1 VEDILLMLPGEM
13 KELRSEGL
21 QSYTIRT
28 KAQIWVKVGLLGNPL
43 DVG

>member
-21 QSYTIRT
+21 QSYAIRT
-28 KAQIWVKVGLLGNPL
+28 KAQIWVEILQGWVAA
-43 DVG
+43 VEF